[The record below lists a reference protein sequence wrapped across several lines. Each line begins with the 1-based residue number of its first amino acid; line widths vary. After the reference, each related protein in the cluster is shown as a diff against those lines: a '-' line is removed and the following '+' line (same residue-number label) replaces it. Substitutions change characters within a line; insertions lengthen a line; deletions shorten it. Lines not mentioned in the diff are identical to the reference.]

1 MSVSDKLKTDVAA
14 KNLAAIRDDLWSRI
28 ALDPNFTGGFLESWQ
43 YCLDNDIAESEI
55 YQEHDGRDI
64 DLEPTGENF
73 DLLAGH
79 LSTNFSKERLDKM
92 KEIGQKLYPVN
103 EENSES
109 QTPAHVDGKTEPTG
123 REPSS
128 DSGEA
133 GLLVAGIVIGAVA
146 GGAIG
151 AAIFGKAVA
160 AAAAGAV
167 IGAAAGG
174 FAVTRPTV
182 REWIGQ
188 KLSKK

>member
-43 YCLDNDIAESEI
+43 YCLDNGIDESKI

-73 DLLAGH
+73 DLLGGQ
-79 LSTNFSKERLDKM
+79 LRTNFSKERLDKM
-92 KEIGQKLYPVN
+92 KEIGRKLYPVKDN
-103 EENSES
+103 EYGD
-109 QTPAHVDGKTEPTG
+109 PDKKKDRFPLFVG
-123 REPSS
+123 
-128 DSGEA
+128 
-133 GLLVAGIVIGAVA
+133 GAIA

-160 AAAAGAV
+160 AATGAVIGATAGAV
-167 IGAAAGG
+167 IGPIVRAAIK
-174 FAVTRPTV
+174 PTI